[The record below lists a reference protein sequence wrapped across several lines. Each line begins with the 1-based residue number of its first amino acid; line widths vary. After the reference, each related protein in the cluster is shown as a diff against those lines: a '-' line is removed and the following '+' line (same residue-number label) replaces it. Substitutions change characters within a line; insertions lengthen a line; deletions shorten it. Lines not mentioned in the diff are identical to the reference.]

1 MSPAAAAN
9 LFVKDEIAQP
19 AHDGSLEGVDMR
31 GAKLALLMAD
41 SDIVGRG
48 MAESGR
54 VWLCLR
60 ILIR

>member
-1 MSPAAAAN
+1 M
-9 LFVKDEIAQP
+9 KDEIAQP